1 MTVNRRKAPTA
12 LAIAMSLAGCDYI
25 GPQFHTKMRLPEP
38 VPVADVKPVE
48 GVVDDSRLKSAKSEF
63 FPSEDTSSIATKTA
77 PTAGDKASGKG
88 EYSLNFDDADLG
100 EVAKVILSDI
110 LGKNYTLSPQVTGKV
125 TLQTTKPLTKE
136 ELMPTLEM
144 LLSVNNAAIVAQGDM
159 YLIKPS
165 NEAVYNSSV
174 RVYGNSK
181 LPNGYQTRIIPIRN
195 VSASE
200 IADILKPLMPEKSQ
214 MQVEPNRNLLV
225 VSGSGS
231 DLTRILDII
240 NIFDVDVLKGR
251 SFALFTMAHV
261 DASNVVKELEEIFVR
276 REGSGKGGGGF
287 FRFLEID
294 RLNAILAI
302 TQNEKYL
309 HDVESWVLRLDK
321 INTEAGGG
329 VNVYRAQNV
338 NAIDLANTL
347 NGIFGNGSTGG
358 SRSASIASGRKSMS
372 SSNKMGS
379 SSSGGMGG
387 GSSMSSGGLGGSGSS
402 MGSSSIG
409 GSSSGIGGSSGMS
422 SGLGGSSSS
431 SGIGGSSGSGLS
443 SGTGSSQQSTSVMGS
458 GLSGGSMSSA
468 SGGAMGMGGNSMGMS
483 NVRIIADE
491 GNNALIIIASSE
503 EYARIQKV
511 IKQLD
516 VLPMQVIIDA
526 TIVEVTLNNDLQYGI
541 QWYLKHNNGGTNV
554 AQGGATNGLTLP
566 DTTAGGSGV
575 NLTDVAKAVGA
586 GGFGYAFASGSGDIN
601 AVLKAGAANNNINV
615 ISSPSLMVLNN
626 QEATIKVGDSV
637 PIRSSVA
644 SNLSGNSNNG
654 IVQTSSIQMIDTGVI
669 LSVKPRV
676 NAGGLVMLDVS
687 QSVNH
692 ASETKTSTNIDSPT
706 IQKREIQTAVVVQ
719 SGETLVLGGLIKEDN
734 NYSRSGVPFLHEL
747 PLIGPLFGSTT
758 RNKDK
763 SELVV
768 LITPRVI
775 NSRQD
780 AATVTDE
787 FRRKLSSIYD
797 VTPIQ
802 TTE

>member
-1 MTVNRRKAPTA
+1 MKLNRRKAPIA
-12 LAIAMSLAGCDYI
+12 MAIAMTLAGCELI
-25 GPQFHTKMRLPEP
+25 GPQFHKKLTVPERSKIGE
-38 VPVADVKPVE
+38 VAPVAE
-48 GVVDDSRLKSAKSEF
+48 VVDDSRMKTAKSEF
-63 FPSEDTSSIATKTA
+63 FPSEDTSSIA
-77 PTAGDKASGKG
+77 DKMTSHEMGKGAGKG

-110 LGKNYTLSPQVTGKV
+110 LGRNYTLSPQVTGKV

-136 ELMPTLEM
+136 ELIPTLEM
-144 LLSVNNAAIVAQGDM
+144 LLSVNNAALVTQGDM

-165 NEAVYNSSV
+165 NEAVYNSVV
-174 RVYGNSK
+174 RTYGNSK

-195 VSASE
+195 VSAAE
-200 IADILKPLMPEKSQ
+200 VAEILKPLMPEKSQ

-225 VSGSGS
+225 VSGSAS
-231 DLTRILDII
+231 DLNRILDII
-240 NIFDVDVLKGR
+240 SIFDVDVLKGR
-251 SFALFTMAHV
+251 SFAMFTLAHV
-261 DASNVVKELEEIFVR
+261 DASNIVKELEEIFSH
-276 REGSGKGGGGF
+276 REGSGKAGGGF

-294 RLNAILAI
+294 RLNAVLVV

-329 VNVYRAQNV
+329 VNVYRAQHIS
-338 NAIDLANTL
+338 ALDLANTL
-347 NGIFGNGSTGG
+347 NGIFGGGTSGG
-358 SRSASIASGRKSMS
+358 SRASIASGRRAAS
-372 SSNKMGS
+372 SSNRLGGS
-379 SSSGGMGG
+379 
-387 GSSMSSGGLGGSGSS
+387 SSMSSGGFGSG
-402 MGSSSIG
+402 MG
-409 GSSSGIGGSSGMS
+409 GSSGFGGSSTGLSSSGGIGGSSGIGTS
-422 SGLGGSSSS
+422 GSSMGGGLSS
-431 SGIGGSSGSGLS
+431 SGTSSTR
-443 SGTGSSQQSTSVMGS
+443 GTGQ
-458 GLSGGSMSSA
+458 SA
-468 SGGAMGMGGNSMGMS
+468 SGGVMGGGSLGGSVDPSGSGMGAGSASGMGANSMGS
-483 NVRIIADE
+483 VRIIPDE

-541 QWYLKHNNGGTNV
+541 QWYLAHNNGGK
-554 AQGGATNGLTLP
+554 
-566 DTTAGGSGV
+566 
-575 NLTDVAKAVGA
+575 NLTTSGKLKPTDADAGISMKDLAAAVGT
-586 GGFGYAFASGSGDIN
+586 GGFSYAFASNSGDIS
-601 AVLKAGAANNNINV
+601 AVLSANAANNNLNV

-637 PIRSSVA
+637 PIRSSVS

-654 IVQTSSIQMIDTGVI
+654 IVQTSAVQMLDTGVI

-676 NAGGLVMLDVS
+676 NAGGLVMMDVK

-692 ASETKTSTNIDSPT
+692 ATETKTSTNIDSPT
-706 IQKREIQTAVVVQ
+706 IQKREIETSVVVQ

-734 NYSRSGVPFLHEL
+734 NYSRSGVPLLHEL
-747 PLIGPLFGSTT
+747 PVLGPIFGSTT

-775 NSRQD
+775 NTRQD
-780 AATVTDE
+780 AASVTDE

-797 VTPIQ
+797 VPPPALQ
-802 TTE
+802 

>member
-1 MTVNRRKAPTA
+1 MKVNRRKAPTA
-12 LAIAMSLAGCDYI
+12 LAIAMSLAGCEYL
-25 GPQFHTKMRLPEP
+25 GPQFHHKMRLPEP

-63 FPSEDTSSIATKTA
+63 FPTEDTSSIATKTT
-77 PTAGDKASGKG
+77 PTSGEKASGKG

-144 LLSVNNAAIVAQGDM
+144 LLSVNNAAIVSQGDM

-195 VSASE
+195 VSANE

-261 DASNVVKELEEIFVR
+261 DASNVVKELEEIFVH
-276 REGSGKGGGGF
+276 REGSGKGGGSF

-329 VNVYRAQNV
+329 VNVYRAQHV
-338 NAIDLANTL
+338 SALDLANTL

-358 SRSASIASGRKSMS
+358 SRSASIASGRKAMS
-372 SSNKMGS
+372 SSNRSGS
-379 SSSGGMGG
+379 SSSSGFGGGSSSMSGGGLGGGSSMSSGGLGG
-387 GSSMSSGGLGGSGSS
+387 GSSMSSGGLGGSSS
-402 MGSSSIG
+402 
-409 GSSSGIGGSSGMS
+409 S
-422 SGLGGSSSS
+422 SGLGGSSS
-431 SGIGGSSGSGLS
+431 GTGLSSGSG
-443 SGTGSSQQSTSVMGS
+443 SSQSGSVMGS
-458 GLSGGSMSSA
+458 SLSSGSSMGSA
-468 SGGAMGMGGNSMGMS
+468 SGGMGAGGNNMGMS

-526 TIVEVTLNNDLQYGI
+526 TIVEVNLNDDLQYGI
-541 QWYLKHNNGGTNV
+541 QWYLAHQNGGTNV
-554 AQGGATNGLTLP
+554 AQGGANNGLTTPILNA
-566 DTTAGGSGV
+566 DGTQTGV
-575 NLTDVAKAVGA
+575 DLANVAKAVGT
-586 GGFGYAFASGSGDIN
+586 GGFGYAFAAGSGDIN

-615 ISSPSLMVLNN
+615 VSSPSLMVLNN

-644 SNLSGNSNNG
+644 SNLSGNSTNG

-676 NAGGLVMLDVS
+676 NAGGLVMMDVS

-734 NYSRSGVPFLHEL
+734 NYSRSGVPFLHTL
-747 PLIGPLFGSTT
+747 PLIGPIFGSTT

-797 VTPIQ
+797 VSPIG

>member
-1 MTVNRRKAPTA
+1 MTVNRHKAPTA
-12 LAIAMSLAGCDYI
+12 LAIAMTLAGCEYV

-38 VPVADVKPVE
+38 APVADVKPVE
-48 GVVDDSRLKSAKSEF
+48 GVVDNSRLKSAKSEF
-63 FPSEDTSSIATKTA
+63 FPTEDTGSIATKTA
-77 PTAGDKASGKG
+77 PLAGEKSAGKG

-136 ELMPTLEM
+136 ELLPTLEM
-144 LLSVNNAAIVAQGDM
+144 LLSVNNAALVTQGDM

-174 RVYGNSK
+174 RVYGNSR

-214 MQVEPNRNLLV
+214 MQVESNRNLLV

-231 DLTRILDII
+231 DLNRILDII

-251 SFALFTMAHV
+251 SFALFTLAHV
-261 DASNVVKELEEIFVR
+261 DASNVIKELEEVFVH
-276 REGSGKGGGGF
+276 REGTGKGGGSF

-294 RLNAILAI
+294 RLNAILVI

-329 VNVYRAQNV
+329 VNVYRAQHV
-338 NAIDLANTL
+338 SALELANTL
-347 NGIFGNGSTGG
+347 NGIFGSGSTGR
-358 SRSASIASGRKSMS
+358 SRSASIASGRKAMS
-372 SSNKMGS
+372 SSNKMGG

-387 GSSMSSGGLGGSGSS
+387 GSGMGGGGGSSMSSGGSSISGSSGGMGASSSSTGGIGGGSGSS
-402 MGSSSIG
+402 A
-409 GSSSGIGGSSGMS
+409 
-422 SGLGGSSSS
+422 
-431 SGIGGSSGSGLS
+431 
-443 SGTGSSQQSTSVMGS
+443 S
-458 GLSGGSMSSA
+458 GLSGSA
-468 SGGAMGMGGNSMGMS
+468 GLGGGQSSGGFMDNSMGSAAGGALGAGGSNMGMGGMGS
-483 NVRIIADE
+483 ARIIADE
-491 GNNALIIIASSE
+491 NTNSLIIIATSE
-503 EYARIQKV
+503 EYARIEKV

-526 TIVEVTLNNDLQYGI
+526 TIVEVNLNDDLQYGI

-554 AQGGATNGLTLP
+554 AQGGASNGLTLP
-566 DTTAGGSGV
+566 DTTAGGTGV
-575 NLTDVAKAVGA
+575 NLTDVAKAVGS

-615 ISSPSLMVLNN
+615 VSSPSLMVLNN

-676 NAGGLVMLDVS
+676 NAGGLVMMDVM
-687 QSVNH
+687 QSVNQ
-692 ASETKTSTNIDSPT
+692 ATETKTSTNIDSPT
-706 IQKREIQTAVVVQ
+706 IQKREIQTGVVVQ
-719 SGETLVLGGLIKEDN
+719 SGETLVLGGLIKENN
-734 NYSRSGVPFLHEL
+734 NYSRSGVPFLHEI

-780 AATVTDE
+780 AASVTDE

-797 VTPIQ
+797 VSPRAVDL
-802 TTE
+802 ESKP